1 MVVMNEVACDP
12 GMKMT
17 IPEYIVPLPCLFSSD
32 CDITSLT
39 QIPIYTICDGDT
51 QFQVTENLS
60 DLQNFTFKNWLYWC
74 L

>member
-17 IPEYIVPLPCLFSSD
+17 IPEYIVHCLFSSD

-39 QIPIYTICDGDT
+39 QIPIYTICDGLLMNGS
-51 QFQVTENLS
+51 FPEKKLS
-60 DLQNFTFKNWLYWC
+60 NSIDVLTLSPRLQG
-74 L
+74 